1 LQCPDRLHMGR
12 LLFALANSAELAAQ
26 NTRICGTSTAAITEG
41 CNARK
46 VSTIEPDAAIEAA
59 GRIARHRWVFSRACP
74 IACDRYARRRQS
86 FDTSI
91 PTVIFS
97 LATVLV

>member
-1 LQCPDRLHMGR
+1 MRRPLSPRVLHLRHFHG
-12 LLFALANSAELAAQ
+12 S
-26 NTRICGTSTAAITEG
+26 ITEG

-86 FDTSI
+86 FDTSM